1 MKTMFLS
8 ILLFTVLF
16 GLNTFAQEEKPDVMP
31 EPIGG
36 IEAIM
41 KNVVYPESAKEE
53 GIQGKVYV
61 RLIVDE
67 NGNVSFTEVLKGVN
81 EDLDKAAV
89 DAIKKTKFTPAMKD
103 NKPVKCEIAIPVQ
116 FKLHGKT

>member
-61 RLIVDE
+61 KLIVDE
-67 NGNVSFTEVLKGVN
+67 NGDVSFTEVLKGVN

-89 DAIKKTKFTPAMKD
+89 DAIKKTKFIPAMKD
-103 NKPVKCEIAIPVQ
+103 NKPVKCEVAIPVM
-116 FKLHGKT
+116 FKLS

>member
-8 ILLFTVLF
+8 ILFFTLLF

-53 GIQGKVYV
+53 GIQGKVIV
-61 RLIVDE
+61 KLIVDE
-67 NGNVSFTEVLKGVN
+67 KGNVSSTEVVQSVN
-81 EDLDKAAV
+81 KELDKAAV
-89 DAIKKTKFTPAMKD
+89 TAIKKTKFNPAMKG

-116 FKLHGKT
+116 FKLS

>member
-8 ILLFTVLF
+8 LLLFTVLF
-16 GLNTFAQEEKPDVMP
+16 GMNIFAQEEKPDVMP

-53 GIQGKVYV
+53 GIQGKVIV
-61 RLIVDE
+61 KLIVDE
-67 NGNVSFTEVLKGVN
+67 KGNVSSTEVVQSVN
-81 EDLDKAAV
+81 KELDKAAV
-89 DAIKKTKFTPAMKD
+89 TAIKKTKFNPAMKD
-103 NKPVKCEIAIPVQ
+103 KKPVKCEIAIPVQ
-116 FKLHGKT
+116 FKLS

>member
-1 MKTMFLS
+1 MKTMFSS

-53 GIQGKVYV
+53 GIQGKVIV
-61 RLIVDE
+61 KLIVDE
-67 NGNVSFTEVLKGVN
+67 KGNVSSTEVVQRVN
-81 EDLDKAAV
+81 KELDKAAIT
-89 DAIKKTKFTPAMKD
+89 AIKKTKFNPAMKD

-116 FKLHGKT
+116 FKLS

>member
-8 ILLFTVLF
+8 ILLLTLLF
-16 GLNTFAQEEKPDVMP
+16 ALNALSQEEKPDVMP

-41 KNVVYPESAKEE
+41 NNVVYPESAKEE
-53 GIQGKVYV
+53 GVQGKVIV
-61 RLIVDE
+61 KLIVDE
-67 NGNVSFTEVLKGVN
+67 KGKVSSTEVVQSVN
-81 EDLDKAAV
+81 EELDKAAM

-103 NKPVKCEIAIPVQ
+103 NKPVKCEIAIPVM
-116 FKLHGKT
+116 FKLS

>member
-8 ILLFTVLF
+8 LLFFTLLF
-16 GLNTFAQEEKPDVMP
+16 GLNIFAQEEKPDVMP

-53 GIQGKVYV
+53 GVQGKVIV
-61 RLIVDE
+61 KLIVDE
-67 NGNVSFTEVLKGVN
+67 KGNVSSTEVVQSVN
-81 EDLDKAAV
+81 KELDNAAV

-103 NKPVKCEIAIPVQ
+103 SKPVKCEIAIPVM
-116 FKLHGKT
+116 FKLS

>member
-8 ILLFTVLF
+8 ILLFTVLI
-16 GLNTFAQEEKPDVMP
+16 GVNTFAQEEKPDVMP

-41 KNVVYPESAKEE
+41 KNVVYPEFAKEE
-53 GIQGKVYV
+53 GVQGKVIV
-61 RLIVDE
+61 KLIVDE
-67 NGNVSFTEVLKGVN
+67 KGNVSKTEVVQSVN
-81 EDLDKAAV
+81 EELDKAAV

-103 NKPVKCEIAIPVQ
+103 NKAVKSEIFIPVM
-116 FKLHGKT
+116 FKLS

>member
-16 GLNTFAQEEKPDVMP
+16 GVNTFAQEEKPDVMP

-36 IEAIM
+36 VEAIM

-53 GIQGKVYV
+53 GIQGKVIV
-61 RLIVDE
+61 KLIVDE
-67 NGNVSFTEVLKGVN
+67 KGNVSSTEVVQSVN
-81 EDLDKAAV
+81 KELDNAAV
-89 DAIKKTKFTPAMKD
+89 DAINKTKFTPAMKD
-103 NKPVKCEIAIPVQ
+103 NNPVKCEIAIPVQ
-116 FKLHGKT
+116 FKLS